1 MAARE
6 CNAMDELASSAAPA
20 ARGDRGGNAALS
32 ERAWPR
38 EAASDRAPS
47 RGAHLGLCV
56 VFGVATLVLL
66 VIGPSRVRPS
76 DIFSGV
82 GGLSFLILALT
93 FASVGA
99 IVARRVPENRIGW
112 TFLVTGLA
120 NSVQLLSW
128 QYADVGLRAT
138 HRLPGAPG
146 AAGFNTVIGEAT
158 AGLLGLSLLLFP
170 DGRLLS
176 RRWRPALA
184 SLLVGMALLVLAGTL
199 RPGRYAE
206 PFAQVSNP
214 FGLAGARRAMDAVD
228 LAGWLFVW
236 AGIGLGAAAMIVRLR
251 RARGLERQ
259 QLKLVLAVGSVAAT
273 AAALV
278 MATWF
283 IWPEGHLQARIAVL
297 GVCFASLPLAA
308 GVAILRY
315 RLYEIDLVVNRTL
328 VYAAVTVISAAV
340 FAATVV
346 LLGTALGRGSGWATA
361 AATLVVAVAFRPLR
375 SRVQDAV
382 DRRFNRAR
390 YDALRRMADFLE
402 DLRAG
407 RAAPEE
413 VERLLRRGALG
424 TPDWSSS
431 SSYRRASSTSTP
443 AGRPSPTS
451 QTTGGSGS
459 RSSAVGSHSAWCCT
473 NSRARKI
480 PPCCEGRSRPAASR
494 SRSRGYASSCAASS
508 PRSRPR
514 GPGSSPPRTR
524 SGGGSSAT
532 STMAP
537 SSGSSRSGSR
547 CATHS
552 TNSAPPRPRA
562 RSHTLDGA
570 LAEVAVAI
578 EELRELAHGLPPA
591 QLDAGLAPGISRART
606 PHAGAGRG
614 EDAARAVR
622 PRARGCRLLHRLRGS
637 HQRGQARER
646 DQDRSQRGT
655 RETAARRLGC
665 RRRPWRRCTHLRLR
679 PERPRRPRRRLRR
692 HAAHRERP
700 GRGHDAD
707 CGAAVRVVIAE
718 DQVLL
723 REGLG
728 RLFEDAGHEVV
739 ASLGDADGLPLT
751 VADHHPD
758 LVVLDIRMPPT
769 FTDEGARA
777 AREIKHAHPELG
789 VLVLSQH
796 IETTHAVELVTLG
809 GFGYL
814 LKDRVLEVERV
825 PRRRRTRRRR
835 RLCARPQGGRNSP
848 VS

>member
-1 MAARE
+1 VTAR
-6 CNAMDELASSAAPA
+6 
-20 ARGDRGGNAALS
+20 RVAALI
-32 ERAWPR
+32 W
-38 EAASDRAPS
+38 
-47 RGAHLGLCV
+47 GLCV

-66 VIGPSRVRPS
+66 VIGPSRVLPS

-112 TFLVTGLA
+112 IFLVTGLA

-170 DGRLLS
+170 DGRLPS

-214 FGLAGARRAMDAVD
+214 FGLAGARGAMDAVD

-278 MATWF
+278 MATWL
-283 IWPEGHLQARIAVL
+283 IWPGGHLQARIAVL
-297 GVCFASLPLAA
+297 GVCFASVPLAA

-402 DLRAG
+402 NLRTG

-413 VERLLRRGALG
+413 VERLLREVLSDPRLELLFFLPESELYVDARGMPISDLADDGRERIPLERGGQPLGMVLHELASEEDPALL
-424 TPDWSSS
+424 
-431 SSYRRASSTSTP
+431 RRAVE
-443 AGRPSPTS
+443 
-451 QTTGGSGS
+451 TGGLAIEIA
-459 RSSAVGSHSAWCCT
+459 RLRVELRRQLAEVEA
-473 NSRARKI
+473 SRARI
-480 PPCCEGRSRPAASR
+480 VTAANEERRRIERDLHDGAQQRLVSIGLALR
-494 SRSRGYASSCAASS
+494 HAQHELGTSS
-508 PRSRPR
+508 PQ
-514 GPGSSPPRTR
+514 
-524 SGGGSSAT
+524 SA
-532 STMAP
+532 
-537 SSGSSRSGSR
+537 
-547 CATHS
+547 
-552 TNSAPPRPRA
+552 
-562 RSHTLDGA
+562 SHTLDGA

-578 EELRELAHGLPPA
+578 EDLRELAHGLPPA
-591 QLDAGLAPGISRART
+591 QLDAGLGPAFRELARRT
-606 PHAGAGRG
+606 PVPVEVKTPRERFDRGLEAAAYFIACEGLTNAVKHANATRIVLSAGQENGQLVVSVADDGRGGAAPISGSGLSGLADRVAAYGGTLRIESDKGAGTTLTA
-614 EDAARAVR
+614 EL
-622 PRARGCRLLHRLRGS
+622 PCGS
-637 HQRGQARER
+637 
-646 DQDRSQRGT
+646 
-655 RETAARRLGC
+655 
-665 RRRPWRRCTHLRLR
+665 
-679 PERPRRPRRRLRR
+679 
-692 HAAHRERP
+692 
-700 GRGHDAD
+700 
-707 CGAAVRVVIAE
+707 
-718 DQVLL
+718 
-723 REGLG
+723 
-728 RLFEDAGHEVV
+728 
-739 ASLGDADGLPLT
+739 
-751 VADHHPD
+751 
-758 LVVLDIRMPPT
+758 
-769 FTDEGARA
+769 
-777 AREIKHAHPELG
+777 
-789 VLVLSQH
+789 
-796 IETTHAVELVTLG
+796 
-809 GFGYL
+809 
-814 LKDRVLEVERV
+814 
-825 PRRRRTRRRR
+825 
-835 RLCARPQGGRNSP
+835 
-848 VS
+848 